1 MEIRGTAEIIKF
13 RLRTEAGLTI
23 KELASRL
30 ERNPSTISLVIGGHR
45 KSLPVITE
53 IARLLGEDPEELASL
68 IAHHEGEASMT

>member
-23 KELASRL
+23 KELAAHL
-30 ERNPSTISLVIGGHR
+30 GRNPSTISLVIGGHR

-68 IAHHEGEASMT
+68 LAQPEGEASMT

>member
-1 MEIRGTAEIIKF
+1 MKFRGTAEIIKC
-13 RLRTEAGLTI
+13 RLRIEAGLSI

-30 ERNPSTISLVIGGHR
+30 GRNPSTISLVIGGHR

-68 IAHHEGEASMT
+68 LAQPEGAVSMT

>member
-30 ERNPSTISLVIGGHR
+30 GRNPSTISLVIGGHR

-53 IARLLGEDPEELASL
+53 IAHLLGEDPEELASFL
-68 IAHHEGEASMT
+68 AESEGEPSMI